1 MKRHILF
8 VMLCVAVGTAAAQSF
23 TVYQEGKKEVSF
35 NEKTVDSIVF
45 N

>member
-8 VMLCVAVGTAAAQSF
+8 VKLCAAAVPTATQSF

-35 NEKTVDSIVF
+35 NEETVDSIVF